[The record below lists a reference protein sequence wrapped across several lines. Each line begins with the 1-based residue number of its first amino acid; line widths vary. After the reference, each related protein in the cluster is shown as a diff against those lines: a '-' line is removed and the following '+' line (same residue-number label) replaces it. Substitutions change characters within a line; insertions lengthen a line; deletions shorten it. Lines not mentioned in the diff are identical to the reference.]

1 MVSSN
6 STYAVSIIAQR
17 YIKVTLCTNQNWL
30 GSLLVLEISSQM
42 FTQGRIFGDQEIL
55 SKTVL
60 LSILSSG
67 LQLRQMVSLLLRL
80 TRSPRTDNSK

>member
-1 MVSSN
+1 VVSSN

-42 FTQGRIFGDQEIL
+42 FTQGRIFGDQLYSPLTEL
-55 SKTVL
+55 DKPALCDRVL
-60 LSILSSG
+60 
-67 LQLRQMVSLLLRL
+67 
-80 TRSPRTDNSK
+80 PRGK